1 MKFFKKIMIFFV
13 LISTLFVCFIFGKMR
28 KTKEYADNFDIEQ
41 LSLKDKDDGWYK
53 GSTLWDMVV
62 VRLRVEVE
70 NHHIKDI
77 VIMEHQ
83 NGMGENAELMIPDM
97 IERNTQDVDVIS
109 QATISSKAIQNAVQT
124 ALH

>member
-1 MKFFKKIMIFFV
+1 MKFFKKIMIFFI
-13 LISTLFVCFIFGKMR
+13 LISTLFVCFIFGKLR

-41 LSLKDKDDGWYK
+41 LSLKDKDDGWYE
-53 GSTLWDMVV
+53 GSTLWEMVV